1 MKSCVYLGNKEVGGV
16 DLFWEG
22 LCSPQY
28 LNPRPG
34 IVQPD
39 VKLET
44 GEGAGGASLAPAGAC
59 EIERLHGEWRAVVR
73 LMSGCF
79 GNRASSWGMAG
90 FEGL

>member
-1 MKSCVYLGNKEVGGV
+1 M
-16 DLFWEG
+16 DLFLG
-22 LCSPQY
+22 GHTGGYRSPQY
-28 LNPRPG
+28 LNLRPG
-34 IVQPD
+34 ILQPD

-90 FEGL
+90 LEGL